1 MELLDVYDDDGNLTG
16 KVIVR
21 RQGKLE
27 KGEHVKS
34 VHIVIRNQD
43 NLYLIQQRS
52 YNKNTRPGVWDITCG
67 AVSSGEH
74 SRKSAARET
83 QEENGL
89 GCDENK
95 LIYIGQTLSDD
106 LVFQDIFLA
115 DLKFNL
121 SDCIKQDEEVEN
133 LKLIEKSEFI
143 EFIKNLNHR
152 NQEYRNL
159 IINYI
164 TNN

>member
-1 MELLDVYDDDGNLTG
+1 
-16 KVIVR
+16 
-21 RQGKLE
+21 
-27 KGEHVKS
+27 
-34 VHIVIRNQD
+34 
-43 NLYLIQQRS
+43 
-52 YNKNTRPGVWDITCG
+52 
-67 AVSSGEH
+67 
-74 SRKSAARET
+74 
-83 QEENGL
+83 
-89 GCDENK
+89 
-95 LIYIGQTLSDD
+95 LSDD

>member
-52 YNKNTRPGVWDITCG
+52 YNKNTRPGVWDI
-67 AVSSGEH
+67 
-74 SRKSAARET
+74 
-83 QEENGL
+83 NL
-89 GCDENK
+89 
-95 LIYIGQTLSDD
+95 YI
-106 LVFQDIFLA
+106 LV
-115 DLKFNL
+115 
-121 SDCIKQDEEVEN
+121 
-133 LKLIEKSEFI
+133 
-143 EFIKNLNHR
+143 R
-152 NQEYRNL
+152 R
-159 IINYI
+159 
-164 TNN
+164 